1 MSVAKVLKLDEYR
14 DRRSYRLELT
24 RALNQLEPVRATLFE
39 HLVEIAGI
47 TGADRVGAVWV
58 DEYGPGLVHP
68 HVVLDLLA
76 DRPRRVFG
84 SEPLHRAWDNG
95 VPGAYDQAQDK
106 EENASNTI
114 AVALGSDGSR
124 GWFIVAES
132 VARRAAFEASVRDR
146 LMFVVGECSA
156 IVMHRDL
163 DHGEADAGE
172 TRFAGW
178 KILEDLEGV
187 AETDAAHGI
196 ISRRFLV
203 GRLLRTMVDEELTM
217 PADRVGEQVARIR
230 DEMARTAL
238 TGDDG
243 EGKTL
248 DLLLDACASG
258 DSAEVAS
265 RALSLG
271 AHAEKALHYNG
282 ALELYQV
289 GYEIAAQI
297 GVPHVAVDAARR
309 SGRVFRRQAGWRD
322 ADRWYE
328 IALGISER
336 VGLHDLAARAL
347 AGMALGKRERGN
359 LPAAREGLMDAER
372 MAKLSEDRETLGS
385 IYHDLMGVEQQAGD
399 LDAALQHGWKAVNT
413 YETTASRTRGMA
425 GLASALS
432 AAGDLQA
439 AEDAYTVVLHTSDE
453 HYYLVYAHDALGHI
467 AARRGDARMFA
478 EWSARCDA
486 LDWESGPRGAKAE
499 ILHYRGLSYEALG
512 MWTEAR
518 SWFERSAHFAAEYGF
533 HRISFETETALARL
547 DSEEASERAVEHAVE
562 EVSRSTAPPVVRDG
576 LRAMRA
582 DLVGAGA

>member
-14 DRRSYRLELT
+14 DRRFYRLELT
-24 RALNQLEPVRATLFE
+24 RALNQLDPVRATLFE

-58 DEYGPGLVHP
+58 DEYGPGMVHP

-76 DRPRRVFG
+76 DRPRRMFAP
-84 SEPLHRAWDNG
+84 EPLHRAWESG

-106 EENASNTI
+106 EESSSNTV

-132 VARRAAFEASVRDR
+132 VARRAAFEACVRDR

-163 DHGEADAGE
+163 DLGTPDSRE

-178 KILEDLEGV
+178 QILEDLEGLS
-187 AETDAAHGI
+187 EDDAAHGI

-203 GRLLRTMVDEELTM
+203 GRLLRTMVEEELAM
-217 PADRVGEQVARIR
+217 PIDRIGEQVARIR
-230 DEMARTAL
+230 DEIARTPLAE
-238 TGDDG
+238 DEG
-243 EGKTL
+243 EGETL
-248 DLLLDACASG
+248 TRVLDACVSG
-258 DSAEVAS
+258 DPAEIAS
-265 RALSLG
+265 RVISLG
-271 AHAEKALHYNG
+271 HHAENALHYHS

-289 GYEIAAQI
+289 GFEIAAQV
-297 GVPHVAVDAARR
+297 GVPRTAVDAARR
-309 SGRVFRRQAGWRD
+309 SGRVYRRRAAWRD

-336 VGLHDLAARAL
+336 ASLHDLAARAL

-359 LPAAREGLMDAER
+359 LPAAREGLMHAER

-399 LDAALQHGWKAVNT
+399 LDTALRHGWKAVKT
-413 YETTASRTRGMA
+413 YETTASKTRGMA
-425 GLASALS
+425 GLAGALS

-439 AEDAYTVVLHTSDE
+439 AEDAYMVVLHTSE
-453 HYYLVYAHDALGHI
+453 EQYYIVYAHDALAYI
-467 AARRGDARMFA
+467 AARRGDAEAFA
-478 EWSARCDA
+478 DWASRCDA
-486 LDWESGPRGAKAE
+486 LGWEGGARATQAE
-499 ILHYRGLSYEALG
+499 ILYYRGLSYEALG
-512 MWTEAR
+512 MWSEAR
-518 SWFERSAHFAAEYGF
+518 AWLERAARFTAEYGF

-547 DSEEASERAVEHAVE
+547 DSEEARLRAADDVAAP
-562 EVSRSTAPPVVRDG
+562 STAPPAVRDG